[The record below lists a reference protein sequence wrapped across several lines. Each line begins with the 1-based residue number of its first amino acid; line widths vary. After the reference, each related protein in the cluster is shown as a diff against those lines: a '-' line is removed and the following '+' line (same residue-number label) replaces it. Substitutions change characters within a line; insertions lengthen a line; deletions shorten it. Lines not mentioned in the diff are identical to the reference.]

1 MKKVSKIKASELSI
15 GNWVSVGSPY
25 YPELRNTPLRV
36 IGITP
41 VDTYTHKNSCTI
53 NLKDER
59 TKKRY
64 EVLMPFIAPLP
75 LNEEMLLSLGF
86 EKVGTRYL
94 SPENKEHNKIIMY
107 LQSEDGYCYFSMNMF
122 IEVKMQYV
130 HQLQN
135 VVKATMG
142 LELKMSKSNDNN
154 TER

>member
-1 MKKVSKIKASELSI
+1 MKKASKIKASELSI
-15 GNWVSVGSPY
+15 GNWVSIDSPY

-41 VDTYTHKNSCTI
+41 VDTYTHKNSYTI

-86 EKVGTRYL
+86 EKVGMRYL

-122 IEVKMQYV
+122 FGVKMQHV

-135 VVKATMG
+135 LVRATMR
-142 LELKMSKSNDNN
+142 LELKMNK
-154 TER
+154 